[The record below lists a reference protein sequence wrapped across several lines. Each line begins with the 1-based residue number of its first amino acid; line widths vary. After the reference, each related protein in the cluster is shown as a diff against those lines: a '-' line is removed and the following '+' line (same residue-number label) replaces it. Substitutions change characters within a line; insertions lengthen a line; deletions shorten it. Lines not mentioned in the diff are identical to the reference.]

1 MAEQKNLE
9 LYRALVERFFDD
21 RVKGKANPY
30 TSMNGNM
37 FSFLDKAGVICLR
50 MSKDDRIAYSQEFG
64 TGDVIQYGSVMRGY
78 VAIPEDRLDEPDSLE
93 KAFASCLSFARS
105 LPKK

>member
-1 MAEQKNLE
+1 MAEQKNLP
-9 LYRALVERFFDD
+9 LYRDLVERFFDD
-21 RVKGKANPY
+21 KVKGKANPY

-50 MSKDDRIAYSQEFG
+50 MSKEDRIAYSGEFG

-78 VAIPEDRLDEPDSLE
+78 VAIPEDRLLDPDTLVDVFNACLKNA
-93 KAFASCLSFARS
+93 KA